1 MYGAP
6 YIFYFVLPI
15 VKRVKI
21 MVQRVDF
28 EQICQ
33 LLCPAT
39 VHGPQTRKFQTI
51 CLKSQGEKGGE
62 GGGSSLYNV
71 TLHSCLL
78 QIVTRAPKA
87 NPYTYK
93 KI

>member
-28 EQICQ
+28 EQIRQ

-39 VHGPQTRKFQTI
+39 VCSGINYLSNMLGFVDKLIELVSENF
-51 CLKSQGEKGGE
+51 
-62 GGGSSLYNV
+62 GS
-71 TLHSCLL
+71 
-78 QIVTRAPKA
+78 
-87 NPYTYK
+87 
-93 KI
+93 